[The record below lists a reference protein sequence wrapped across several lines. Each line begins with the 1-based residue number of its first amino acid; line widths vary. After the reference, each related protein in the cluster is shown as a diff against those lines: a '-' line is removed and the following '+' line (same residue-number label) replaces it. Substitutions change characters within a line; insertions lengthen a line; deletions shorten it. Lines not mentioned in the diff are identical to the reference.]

1 MNSQVNVDRP
11 AEERP
16 PPERWPVRTG
26 TVPPLAEYF
35 TPRPETGFD
44 LAATPAAGET
54 AVLTPPAQPETAAGP
69 IAATSTGT
77 ASALAGTGGTGKAQ
91 LAAALAHYLW
101 DSAAVELLAWVP
113 AVSRDSIITG
123 YVQAGAAAGAPGGGE
138 PPERAAASFLDWLAG
153 TDRPWLLVLDDLTDI
168 VDLDELWPRGA
179 AGRVVVTTRLP
190 AAALRGPGRK
200 ILEVGTFSPREALG
214 YLTASLPRS
223 AGWGHRPRRGPGLPP
238 AGPGAGGG
246 RDR

>member
-69 IAATSTGT
+69 IVATSTGT
-77 ASALAGTGGTGKAQ
+77 ASAQAVARATGTASAPAGTGGTGKTQ
-91 LAAALAHYLW
+91 LASALARYLW
-101 DSAAVELLAWVP
+101 DSAAVDLRAWVP

-123 YVQAGAAAGAPGGGE
+123 YVQA
-138 PPERAAASFLDWLAG
+138 
-153 TDRPWLLVLDDLTDI
+153 
-168 VDLDELWPRGA
+168 
-179 AGRVVVTTRLP
+179 
-190 AAALRGPGRK
+190 
-200 ILEVGTFSPREALG
+200 
-214 YLTASLPRS
+214 
-223 AGWGHRPRRGPGLPP
+223 
-238 AGPGAGGG
+238 
-246 RDR
+246 